1 MNLRP
6 DGMFMNDVLFLLKSF
21 INRSVLPI
29 LVLILSSCAHKKNSQ
44 IHVSEFTPEQ
54 LEHLNREALKVA
66 SERLGAMV
74 IQAKSSEKAS
84 RYLSKDLFLKGN
96 MSLLEGDYGTAR
108 VLFKHLLSLVPEDQ
122 FIQKKYA
129 ISLIRS
135 GLLEESAEVLEK
147 LYSKSRDERVGL
159 ILGGVYSGIDKE
171 ESARKIYSQ
180 LLIQNPLNEDACIFL
195 GKSLAV
201 GKQESKAITQLKN
214 CGMKNKKNGMYDY
227 YIGKIQLDMGK
238 VPEAMKSFQ
247 QAHSKQPDL
256 GQAVNALG
264 VLLEEREQH
273 EAAIK
278 IYKNYLSQR
287 PDDASVLNRIVQI
300 LFIKER
306 FLEVIPYA
314 EKLIDL
320 EPDNLNLKV
329 KLGILYTDAKKYPEA
344 VSVFKDLL
352 EAAPK
357 SDKIL
362 YYLGVIKQEMRD
374 YQESIEYFSQISP
387 TSGLYTDSSVQVANM
402 LAQLAQIEFEKN
414 NKPLF
419 IPRFIKFVNKKISE
433 FQNMR
438 VEFSIIKAGF
448 YEGTGQY
455 KEAMDSVMTVQDE
468 KGFSNQHKY
477 YLANLFE
484 KQKKYIEST
493 ALVMSIL
500 DKEPKNAHAWNF
512 LGYSLLER
520 GGELDKAYEYIKKA
534 MDISPDDGYIRDS
547 LGWYYFKKGE
557 VNRALIELELAFK
570 KVPDDVEII
579 RHLAIVHKRLKNY
592 KMAKTFFESALKLVR
607 VENERKEILSQI
619 QDIEGER
626 IPASDKID

>member
-1 MNLRP
+1 MNFWSNRY
-6 DGMFMNDVLFLLKSF
+6 FMNDDFLQWSRF
-21 INRSVLPI
+21 FYRSALPI
-29 LVLILSSCAHKKNSQ
+29 LILILSSCAHKKNSVNQ
-44 IHVSEFTPEQ
+44 VSEFTPEQ
-54 LEHLNREALKVA
+54 LEHLNREALKVV
-66 SERLGAMV
+66 SERLEAMV
-74 IQAKSSEKAS
+74 IQARNSESAS
-84 RYLSKDLFLKGN
+84 HYLSTDLFLKGN

-108 VLFKHLLSLVPEDQ
+108 VLFKHLLALVPEDQ

-135 GLLEESAEVLEK
+135 GLLEESATVLEK
-147 LYSKSRDERVGL
+147 LYSNTKDEKVGL
-159 ILGGVYSGIDKE
+159 ILGGVYSGIDRE
-171 ESARKIYSQ
+171 ESARKVYLQ
-180 LLIQNPLNEDACIFL
+180 LLAQNPLNEEACIYL
-195 GKSLAV
+195 GKSLAI
-201 GKQESKAITQLKN
+201 GKQETKAITQLRK
-214 CGMKNKKNGMYDY
+214 CGIKNKNNGMYDY

-247 QAHSKQPDL
+247 QAHLKQPDL
-256 GQAVNALG
+256 SQAVNALG

-278 IYKNYLSQR
+278 IYKKYLFQR
-287 PDDASVLNRIVQI
+287 PEDTSILNRIVQI
-300 LFIKER
+300 LFIRER

-320 EPDNLNLKV
+320 EPENLNLKV

-344 VSVFKDLL
+344 VSIFKDLL
-352 EAAPK
+352 EVAPK

-362 YYLGVIKQEMRD
+362 YYLGVIKQEMKD
-374 YQESIEYFSQISP
+374 YQDSIEYFNQISP
-387 TSGLYTDSSVQVANM
+387 ESGLYTDSSIQIANM
-402 LAQLAQIEFEKN
+402 LAQLAQIEFEKKN
-414 NKPLF
+414 SPLF

-455 KEAMDSVMTVQDE
+455 KEAMESVMIVQDE

-484 KQKKYIEST
+484 KQKKYTEST
-493 ALVMSIL
+493 AIVMSIL

-520 GGELDKAYEYIKKA
+520 GEELDKAYEYIKKA

-592 KMAKTFFESALKLVR
+592 KMAKTFFESALKLVK
-607 VENERKEILSQI
+607 VENERNEILSQI
-619 QDIEGER
+619 KDIEGER
-626 IPASDKID
+626 IPASDKMD